1 MMTRTDRRHRRP
13 ARRSVLTDE
22 AKTFLGFLTV
32 WGLYTVGVVLAA
44 KAVFTWLYL

>member
-13 ARRSVLTDE
+13 ARRTVMTDE
-22 AKTFLGFLTV
+22 AKGLLAFLTV
-32 WGLYTVGVVLAA
+32 WGLYSAALVLVC

>member
-13 ARRSVLTDE
+13 ARRTVMTDE
-22 AKTFLGFLTV
+22 ARAFLMFLTV
-32 WGLYTVGVVLAA
+32 WGLYSAALVLAA

>member
-13 ARRSVLTDE
+13 ARRSVMTDE

-32 WGLYTVGVVLAA
+32 WGLYTAGVVLAA